1 MISADTVLNIISENN
16 LELLKNVLPDTS
28 YELIKRKY
36 EISHLPY
43 LKTIVKKQEQKQKVV
58 NEIKNKEE
66 ELETNDKLRLRLL
79 NRVKTIL

>member
-1 MISADTVLNIISENN
+1 MISANTVLNIINENN
-16 LELLKNVLPDTS
+16 LELLKSILPDTA

-36 EISHLPY
+36 EINHLPY
-43 LKTIVKKQEQKQKVV
+43 LKTIVKKQEQKQKIV
-58 NEIKNKEE
+58 NELKNKEE